1 MMLSDAMLS
10 AFLIA
15 ALASAMP
22 LLLAAIGETVGEQ
35 SGVLNVGLE
44 GLLLMGGYAAFAVTL
59 ASGSFWLGFLAG
71 ALAGALLHT
80 VMMVLA
86 VWLGANQIVVGI
98 GITLAGAGASS
109 MLYDWAFAGSR
120 PRLGRADVLS
130 SPPFFEAPAAV
141 RGLFEQH
148 GMFYLAIVLTVLT
161 SLWLHRTAPGLR
173 LRAAGQK
180 PAALDAAGGSVRRT
194 RSLAVLFAGATAGL
208 GGAYL
213 ALISAGT
220 FTPGMTHGLGFLA
233 IVTAMLGRGR
243 LLLVGLISLCYGLF
257 VATGTAL
264 QLTSV
269 SIPNDVITMAPFVA
283 VMLALVCFGRG
294 RSGLPP
300 ALAAPYMRGAR

>member
-10 AFLIA
+10 AFLVA

-35 SGVLNVGLE
+35 SGVLNIGLE
-44 GLLLMGGYAAFAVTL
+44 GLLLLGGYSAFAVTL

-71 ALAGALLHT
+71 ALAGMLLHT

-98 GITLAGAGASS
+98 GITLAGAGVSS
-109 MLYDWAFAGSR
+109 MCYDWAFAESR
-120 PRLGRADVLS
+120 PRLGRADGLEF
-130 SPPFFEAPAAV
+130 PLLDIPATV
-141 RGLFEQH
+141 RVLFEQH
-148 GMFYLAIVLTVLT
+148 GTFYLAIALTVLT

-173 LRAAGQK
+173 LRVAGQK
-180 PAALDAAGGSVRRT
+180 PAALDAAGGSVLRT
-194 RSLAVLFAGATAGL
+194 RSFAVLFAGATAGL

-233 IVTAMLGRGR
+233 IVTAMLGGGR
-243 LLLVGLISLCYGLF
+243 LLLVGLISLGYGLF
-257 VATGTAL
+257 VATGTVL

-269 SIPNDVITMAPFVA
+269 SLPNDVITMAPFIA
-283 VMLALVCFGRG
+283 VMIALVCFVRG
-294 RSGLPP
+294 SSGLPP
-300 ALAAPYMRGAR
+300 ALAVPYLRGER